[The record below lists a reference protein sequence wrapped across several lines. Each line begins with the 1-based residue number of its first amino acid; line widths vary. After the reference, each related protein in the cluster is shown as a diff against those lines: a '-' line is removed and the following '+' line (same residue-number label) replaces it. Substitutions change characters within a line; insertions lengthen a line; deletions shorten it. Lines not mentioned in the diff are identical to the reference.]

1 MATLI
6 QIYDEAQSDLR
17 LRLKEN
23 TAPEKAV
30 QVVKDFLDT
39 LLDTYRQ
46 EEERDPDQKRFATR
60 VMEVLR
66 ASVSAIVAAS
76 ETEIWRR
83 NQPDNTGELPRT
95 SNYLN
100 IFLRV
105 LQVLLAGAVLTMLYL
120 ENLFSYQGL
129 VGGLV
134 FLELVRAV
142 VSFFKRRKREKVIGK
157 TLGKAREIEFNLLKA
172 SVHVNTD
179 LLVSILADAILT
191 ADKLLEAVITVKKQT
206 NENGLENDAALLE
219 FFQDLL
225 RAKDRQNSDFA
236 FMKIELLP
244 HLLES
249 HGIQAEAYTGTN
261 EHLFEFQESIN
272 PKNTTFRTV
281 RLALVKGKRLLKR
294 GLVEEPVQRQKI
306 D

>member
-6 QIYDEAQSDLR
+6 QIFDQTQDELR
-17 LRLKEN
+17 QRLKGN
-23 TAPEKAV
+23 TDPEKV
-30 QVVKDFLDT
+30 VPVVKDFLDA
-39 LLDTYRQ
+39 LLDTYRK
-46 EEERDPDQKRFATR
+46 EEERDPDQKRFAVR
-60 VMEVLR
+60 VMEVVR
-66 ASVSAIVAAS
+66 AAVTTVVAAS

-83 NQPDNTGELPRT
+83 NQPDGTGEIPRT
-95 SNYLN
+95 ANFLN

-105 LQVLLAGAVLTMLYL
+105 VQVLLAGAVLTMLYL
-120 ENLFSYQGL
+120 ENLFIYQGL

-134 FLELVRAV
+134 LLELVRAV
-142 VSFFKRRKREKVIGK
+142 TSYFKRRKRDKTIQK

-191 ADKLLEAVITVKKQT
+191 ADKLLEAVLTVKTQT
-206 NENGLENDAALLE
+206 SSNGIENDAGLLE

-225 RAKDRQNSDFA
+225 RAKDRQNSEFA
-236 FMKIELLP
+236 FLKIELLP
-244 HLLES
+244 HLLEK

-294 GLVEEPVQRQKI
+294 GLVEEPMQRQRL